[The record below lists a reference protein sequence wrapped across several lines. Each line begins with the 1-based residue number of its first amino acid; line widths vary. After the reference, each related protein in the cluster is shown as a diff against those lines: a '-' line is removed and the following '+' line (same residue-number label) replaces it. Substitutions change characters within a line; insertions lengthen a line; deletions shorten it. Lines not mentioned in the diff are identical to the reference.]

1 MIKVDK
7 YELMDECALKN
18 WIIHSLII
26 GSEIF
31 LPQALGIYEV
41 LL

>member
-1 MIKVDK
+1 MITVDK
-7 YELMDECALKN
+7 HELMSEFALKN

-26 GSEIF
+26 GSPIF
-31 LPQALGIYEV
+31 SSQALGIYEV